1 MELVASFEEAAFA
14 DTAGIHGLFFEVANN
29 FIWRFGHVSGHV
41 QQFSKKKH
49 SPASPA
55 FGLPSKCPTPSAI
68 LPSWLDI
75 LLAQCVLYSIYYI
88 VIVRT
93 VLLG

>member
-41 QQFSKKKH
+41 QQFSKK
-49 SPASPA
+49 S
-55 FGLPSKCPTPSAI
+55 TVQQVQ
-68 LPSWLDI
+68 
-75 LLAQCVLYSIYYI
+75 LLAFPVNVQLHLPFFRRGSTYYLVEI
-88 VIVRT
+88 MATVRYFMW
-93 VLLG
+93 LIDR